1 MSNYKWK
8 FARIGGVTRVY
19 ISSAEDIKHLDELD
33 KKMWTVLSC
42 PVSGL
47 EIDEQSLK
55 YMDTNGDGHIRID
68 EVIGVSKWLCKVLKD
83 LQPVVEGKDT
93 LPLSAINQEDE
104 EGKMLYDV
112 AADILNQLGK
122 EPTAIS
128 LADSKGCLD
137 AYRKNK
143 FEAALEAA
151 KKEAEVAAPYGDKT
165 ADIDAAYKALD
176 AKVKD
181 FFLRGKLTK
190 YSKESAPALDVQ
202 VASIEGI
209 SPANLTDK
217 LAEIASYPIARIK
230 EGVEAIALDEPINP
244 AWAAQFETVKG
255 ALDPKAKKLTEAEW
269 NEIGAKLKAFE
280 DYQKSISITED
291 DITVD
296 EEQAAKQSVDKLLH
310 LTRDFFTLLRNY
322 ITLQDLYNT
331 QKWAIFQVG
340 TLVVDQRTCDLCVRV
355 TDAAAMAAQAAK
367 SGMYLLT
374 CDCVSK
380 STGNTMKIIA
390 AVTVG
395 EVGDLFVGK
404 NCIFYDVY
412 GVDYDAKIVSIIDN
426 PISIKQAMWSP
437 YRKFSNFVS
446 EQVSKFAA
454 EKENAVMAD
463 ATAKFNAKTAEVK
476 SVDLTNAA
484 AAKEAGKT
492 AAGGFDIAKF
502 SGVFAAIGLGLGML
516 GSCLVA
522 IFSGLVKLSIWQLI
536 LVILAIFLII
546 SGPSMFMAWLK
557 LRKRNLAPILN
568 AQGWAIN
575 AAAKINIP
583 FGNVLTQAVNFPAKF
598 DVKDPYPEK
607 THRIRNFFLILLLIL
622 IIAYFICNALGF
634 DWMAYCKGLFTGSS
648 APANVN

>member
-1 MSNYKWK
+1 MSDYKWK

-19 ISSAEDIKHLDELD
+19 ISSAEDIKHLGELD

-42 PVSGL
+42 PVKGL
-47 EIDEQSLK
+47 EIDEQSLA
-55 YMDTNGDGHIRID
+55 YMDTNGDGQIRID
-68 EVIGVSKWLCKVLKD
+68 EVVGVSQWLCKVLKD
-83 LQPVVEGKDT
+83 LKPVVEGKDT

-104 EGKMLYDV
+104 EGKKIYDV
-112 AADILNQLGK
+112 AADILSQLGK
-122 EPTAIS
+122 ETTEIS

-137 AYRKNK
+137 AYRKAK

-190 YSKESAPALDVQ
+190 YSKESTPALDVQ

-217 LAEIASYPIARIK
+217 LAEIAAYPIARIK
-230 EGVEAIALDEPINP
+230 EGVEAIDLSEPINP
-244 AWAAQFETVKG
+244 AWAAQFATVKA
-255 ALDPKAKKLTEAEW
+255 ALDPKAKVLTEADW

-280 DYQKSISITED
+280 EYQKSISIT
-291 DITVD
+291 
-296 EEQAAKQSVDKLLH
+296 QAAKQSVDKLLH

-322 ITLQDLYNT
+322 VTLQDLYNT
-331 QKWAIFQVG
+331 KKWAIFQVG

-380 STGNTMKIIA
+380 STGKTMKIIA

-412 GVDYDAKIVSIIDN
+412 GVDYDAKIVNIIDN
-426 PISIKQAMWSP
+426 PISIKQAAWSP

-446 EQVSKFAA
+446 EQINKFAA
-454 EKENAVMAD
+454 EKEGAVMSD
-463 ATAKFNAKTAEVK
+463 ATAKFDAKTAEVK
-476 SVDLTNAA
+476 TADISNAA
-484 AAKEAGKT
+484 AAKEAGKS
-492 AAGGFDIAKF
+492 AGSFDIAKF

-516 GSCLVA
+516 GSCVVA
-522 IFSGLVKLSIWQLI
+522 IFSGLVKLSLWQLI

-546 SGPSMFMAWLK
+546 SGPSMFLAWLK

-568 AQGWAIN
+568 AQGWAVN

-622 IIAYFICNALGF
+622 VVAYLICNALGI
-634 DWMAYCKGLFTGSS
+634 DCLELCKGFCTGSS

>member
-1 MSNYKWK
+1 MSDYKWK

-19 ISSAEDIKHLDELD
+19 ISSAEDIKHLGELD

-42 PVSGL
+42 PVKGL
-47 EIDEQSLK
+47 EIDEQSLA
-55 YMDTNGDGHIRID
+55 YMDTNGDGQIRVD
-68 EVIGVSKWLCKVLKD
+68 EVIGVSQWLCKVLKD
-83 LQPVVEGKDT
+83 LQPVVEGKDV

-104 EGKMLYDV
+104 EGKKIYDV
-112 AADILNQLGK
+112 AADILSQLGK
-122 EPTAIS
+122 ETAEIS

-137 AYRKNK
+137 AYRKAK

-190 YSKESAPALDVQ
+190 YSKESTAALDVQ

-230 EGVEAIALDEPINP
+230 EGLEAIDLSEPINP
-244 AWAAQFETVKG
+244 AWAAQFATVKA
-255 ALDPKAKKLTEAEW
+255 ALDPKAKVLTEADW

-280 DYQKSISITED
+280 EYQKSISITEA

-331 QKWAIFQVG
+331 KKWAIFQVG

-380 STGNTMKIIA
+380 STGKTMKIIA

-412 GVDYDAKIVSIIDN
+412 GVDYDAKIVNIIDN
-426 PISIKQAMWSP
+426 PISIKQAAWSP
-437 YRKFSNFVS
+437 YRKFANFVS
-446 EQVSKFAA
+446 EQINKFAA
-454 EKENAVMAD
+454 EKESAVMSD

-476 SVDLTNAA
+476 SADLTNAA

-492 AAGGFDIAKF
+492 AGSFDIAKF

-516 GSCLVA
+516 GSCVVA
-522 IFSGLVKLSIWQLI
+522 IFSGLVKLSLWQLI

-546 SGPSMFMAWLK
+546 SGPSMFIAWLK

-568 AQGWAIN
+568 AQGWAVN

-583 FGNVLTQAVNFPAKF
+583 FGNVLTQAVNFPVKF
-598 DVKDPYPEK
+598 DVKDPYPDK
-607 THRIRNFFLILLLIL
+607 SHKVRNFFLILLLIL
-622 IIAYFICNALGF
+622 IVAYLICNALGF
-634 DWMAYCKGLFTGSS
+634 DWLAYCKELCTGSS